1 MAGTLSRVAGSRPP
15 RRAPDPGS
23 HGGAARPRARDID
36 APWRWASRLLA
47 VSVLVPLVVILASW
61 LHFDPAV
68 WAHLGGT
75 ILPQLLLN
83 TIWLVCGVAFG
94 TLMLGVSLAWLTATC
109 EFPGRRLL
117 DWALMM
123 PFALP
128 AYVMAF
134 VFIGVLDFSGPVQS
148 GLRDLFGLP
157 PAWSLEVRNTLGVI
171 LVMTLVLYPYVYM
184 LARVSFLG
192 QGRSAYEA
200 ARSLGL
206 GPWAAFYRVSL
217 PMARPGIIA
226 GLSLALMEALADF
239 GAVSVFNFDTF
250 TTAIYKAWFGFF
262 DLQSAAQLASIL
274 LTIVLLALVLE
285 RHYRDRA
292 RFTDAAH
299 NGSQRRIRLVG
310 GPALAAS
317 GLGWT
322 VFLLAFVLPV
332 ARLATWAWGA
342 RGDLDARYLD
352 LFVHTLSLGIMA
364 GLLTVAAAFVLAYAQ
379 RYHGDFSTAVS
390 VRIGTL
396 GYALPGSVLAVG
408 VMLSLTWF
416 DHRIA
421 DAVASLTGREMG
433 LVLSGTVLALLMAYF
448 ARFLA
453 VAYGPVDSG
462 LERIRPCIRDAA
474 RSLGAGQWE
483 TVWRVYLPMLRP
495 GLLTAGL
502 LVLVDVM
509 KEMPATL
516 LLRPFGWDTLAVR
529 IYELTSEGEWGRAA
543 LPAMALLLVGLV
555 PVILLVRKSARV

>member
-1 MAGTLSRVAGSRPP
+1 M
-15 RRAPDPGS
+15 
-23 HGGAARPRARDID
+23 
-36 APWRWASRLLA
+36 
-47 VSVLVPLVVILASW
+47 SVLVPLAVILGSW
-61 LHFDPAV
+61 LYFDPQIWV
-68 WAHLGGT
+68 HLGGT
-75 ILPQLLLN
+75 ILPQLLGN
-83 TIWLVCGVAFG
+83 TFLLLVGVATG
-94 TLMLGVSLAWLTATC
+94 TLLLGVSLAWLTAAC
-109 EFPGRRLL
+109 EFPGRRIL

-128 AYVMAF
+128 AYVLAF
-134 VFIGVLDFSGPVQS
+134 VFVGVMDFSGPVQS
-148 GLRDLFGLP
+148 GLRALFGLS
-157 PAWSLEVRNTLGVI
+157 PAWSFEVRTTFGVV

-192 QGRSAYEA
+192 QGQSAYEA

-206 GPWAAFYRVSL
+206 GPWGAFFRVSL

-239 GAVSVFNFDTF
+239 GAVAVFNFDTF

-274 LTIVLLALVLE
+274 LLIVLAALVVE
-285 RHYRDRA
+285 RRYRYRA
-292 RFTDAAH
+292 RFTDTARS
-299 NGSQRRIRLVG
+299 GSHRRIVLRGGAALSASAFAWGIFLVAFVAPVVRLV
-310 GPALAAS
+310 S
-317 GLGWT
+317 
-322 VFLLAFVLPV
+322 
-332 ARLATWAWGA
+332 WAWGA
-342 RGDLDARYLD
+342 LDDLDLRYLD
-352 LFVHTLSLGIMA
+352 LFTHTFFLGAMA
-364 GLLTVAAAFVLAYAQ
+364 GVLTVFAAFVLAYAN
-379 RYHGDFSTAVS
+379 RYHADTSTALS

-416 DHRIA
+416 DHRVA
-421 DAVASLTGREMG
+421 DAVEWLTGAETG
-433 LVLSGTVLALLMAYF
+433 LMLSGTVLALLMAYF

-462 LERIRPCIRDAA
+462 LERIRPSIRDAA

-483 TVWRVYLPMLRP
+483 TVRRVYLPMLRP

-529 IYELTSEGEWGRAA
+529 IYELTSEGEWERAA
-543 LPAMALLLVGLV
+543 LPAVALLAVGLL
-555 PVILLVRKSARV
+555 PVILLVRRSAR